1 MKEFSVTN
9 RAKCGFIGKFNFC
22 ELKAA
27 NEETKEKYFLVKFPG
42 WTRDISYNPY
52 QRDYE

>member
-1 MKEFSVTN
+1 MKQFLVTN
-9 RAKCGFIGKFNFC
+9 KVKNCLVGRFNCC
-22 ELKAA
+22 ELQAA

-52 QRDYE
+52 VRDYE